1 MKGLFHK
8 FKEKVVEWG
17 FQERLES
24 KVTFMKIQSA
34 AHSGKL
40 IRRGSVLTVEAD
52 VMVLPLRFLPA
63 QPPSL
68 SALLVTP
75 AVKPSLLWGS
85 SATSAN
91 AHHAGLCR
99 NKNID
104 VYVRDMQN
112 DFIWKP
118 CINVQF

>member
-24 KVTFMKIQSA
+24 NVTFMKIQSA
-34 AHSGKL
+34 ALSGKL

-52 VMVLPLRFLPA
+52 VMALPLRYIPA
-63 QPPSL
+63 QPLSL

-75 AVKPSLLWGS
+75 AVKSSLLWGS
-85 SATSAN
+85 STTSAN
-91 AHHAGLCR
+91 AHHVVLCR
-99 NKNID
+99 NKYID

-112 DFIWKP
+112 NFIWKP